1 MSLNADVLRT
11 SLELVVT
18 RQPELTPGFYERL
31 FTRYPQVKPLFGRN
45 AAAAQQRMLQDAI
58 VAVVDHAE
66 DAEWL
71 GSTLRAMGRT
81 HRDYGV
87 TAEMYP
93 WVGEC
98 LLDTL
103 ADAAGADWSPE
114 IARAWTDAY
123 GAIQA
128 LMLEG
133 AALDERS

>member
-1 MSLNADVLRT
+1 MSLNAEVLRS

-45 AAAAQQRMLQDAI
+45 AAEAQQKMLQDAI

-98 LLDTL
+98 LIDTL
-103 ADAAGADWSPE
+103 AAAAGDDWSPE
-114 IARAWTDAY
+114 IAKAWTDAF
-123 GAIQA
+123 GAIQG

-133 AALDERS
+133 AALDAAS